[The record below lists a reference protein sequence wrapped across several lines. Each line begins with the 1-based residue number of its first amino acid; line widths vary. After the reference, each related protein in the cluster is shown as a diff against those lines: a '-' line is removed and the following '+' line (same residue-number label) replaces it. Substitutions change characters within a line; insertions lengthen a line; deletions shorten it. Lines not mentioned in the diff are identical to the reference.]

1 MINSLN
7 LLVVII
13 IDIAFYILLYKWYR
27 RKNKPVGEIVVSE
40 KEDGGFI
47 YAFDFDNYDDPR
59 KIKNRKKVVFKVVR
73 VPLEDS
79 S

>member
-1 MINSLN
+1 MFNPLSVSIS
-7 LLVVII
+7 II
-13 IDIAFYILLYKWYR
+13 VELAFWAVAIRWYR
-27 RKNKPVGEIVVSE
+27 RKNKPVGEIVVME

-59 KIKNRKKVVFKVVR
+59 KIKDRKKVVFKVVR
-73 VPLEDS
+73 APLEDS